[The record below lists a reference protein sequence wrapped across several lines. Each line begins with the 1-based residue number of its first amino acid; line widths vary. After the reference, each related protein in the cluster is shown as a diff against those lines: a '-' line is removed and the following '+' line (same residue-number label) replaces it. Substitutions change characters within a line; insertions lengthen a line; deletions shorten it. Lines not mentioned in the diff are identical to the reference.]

1 MLPWS
6 AELAGRF
13 DESVFDS
20 ELLRGNPLGDP
31 HERPVLVYL
40 PPGYDESDRRY
51 PTIYVAMGY
60 TGHFGMLFNRMPFS
74 QPYPELLDALF
85 ATGDVPP
92 AVVVFVDAWTKYGGS
107 QYLDSPGTG
116 RYHSY
121 LCDEIVPWVD
131 ARYRTIADRDHRAIT
146 GKSSGGYAA
155 MVTPLLRPDVF
166 GALATHAGDA
176 VFECTYQPEFPLRA
190 RQLRDLYDGSYEKFF
205 ESFES
210 RAGRNTSLD
219 IELAEMYGYASAY
232 SAEPDGTVLLPYDE
246 LGRIIPEVWERWL
259 SWDPVQMVANESR
272 YAEAL
277 GSMRAVWIDAG
288 KQDEYYLDLGA
299 TAFHRAALEVGVP
312 QERLSFELFEGT
324 HGGIQYRYPLAVEWL
339 CRQLSD

>member
-13 DESVFDS
+13 DQTIFDS
-20 ELLRGNPLGDP
+20 AFLRGNPLGDP

-40 PPGYDESDRRY
+40 PPGYDESDQRY
-51 PTIYVAMGY
+51 PSIYVAMGY
-60 TGHFGMLFNRMPFS
+60 TGHLGMWFNRTPFR

-92 AVVVFVDAWTKYGGS
+92 AIVVFVDAWTKLGGS

-116 RYHSY
+116 QYHSY

-131 ARYRTIADRDHRAIT
+131 GRYRTIADRDHRAIT

-176 VFECTYQPEFPLRA
+176 AFEVCYQPGFPQTA
-190 RQLRDLYDGSYEKFF
+190 RRLRDQYDGSYPKFF
-205 ESFES
+205 ADFEN
-210 RAGRNTSLD
+210 RAGRTTGDDL
-219 IELAEMYGYASAY
+219 ELLEMYGYAAAY
-232 SAEPDGTVLLPYDE
+232 SAEPDGTVLLPHDE
-246 LGRIIPEVWERWL
+246 LGRIIPEIWERWL
-259 SWDPVQMVANESR
+259 SRDPVHMVATQTR

-288 KQDEYYLDLGA
+288 KQDEYFLDFGA
-299 TAFHRAALEVGVP
+299 VAFQRAAVRAGVP
-312 QERLSFELFEGT
+312 EERLYFELFEGK
-324 HGGIQYRYPLAVEWL
+324 HGGIEYRYPLAVGWL
-339 CRQLSD
+339 SRQLSA

>member
-13 DESVFDS
+13 DQTTFDS
-20 ELLRGNPLGDP
+20 AFLRDNPLGDP

-40 PPGYDESDRRY
+40 PPGYDESDQRY
-51 PTIYVAMGY
+51 PSIYVAMGY
-60 TGHFGMLFNRMPFS
+60 TGHSGMWFNRTPFR
-74 QPYPELLDALF
+74 QPYPELLDAMF

-92 AVVVFVDAWTKYGGS
+92 AIVVFVDAWTRLGGS

-121 LCDEIVPWVD
+121 LCDEIVPYVD

-176 VFECTYQPEFPLRA
+176 AFEVCYQPEFPLRA
-190 RQLRDLYDGSYEKFF
+190 RQLRDQHDGSYPKFF
-205 ESFES
+205 ADFES
-210 RAGRNTSLD
+210 RVGRATRQDL
-219 IELAEMYGYASAY
+219 EFLEMYGYAAAY
-232 SAEPDGTVLLPYDE
+232 SAEPDGTVLLPYDD
-246 LGRIIPEVWERWL
+246 LGQVVPEIWERWL
-259 SWDPVQMVANESR
+259 SRDPVRMVTTEPR

-277 GSMRAVWIDAG
+277 RSLRAIWVDAG
-288 KQDEYYLDLGA
+288 RQDEYYLDLGA
-299 TAFHRAALEVGVP
+299 AAFHRAALAAGVP
-312 QERLSFELFEGT
+312 EERLSFELFEGG
-324 HGGIQYRYPLAVEWL
+324 HGGIEYRYPLAVGWL
-339 CRQLSD
+339 SRQLTG